1 MSDSKNTKALE
12 APWAPVPAP
21 TARTVAPSITGSGSD
36 VEAARDDCTTVTDSS
51 DVEPVDLGRL
61 PWVCVAGSGMFLICT
76 YGFMQ
81 AIGTIQSYMQ
91 LNQLNDYTT
100 RDVGWIIGVYTSL
113 SLLLVLIMGP
123 VMDHYGPRLM
133 APAAAVLNIAM
144 FFLLAECKTYWQFM
158 LVLGLLGGIGAAA
171 TATVAV
177 STISKLFTHR
187 HGTAMGCAFSAS
199 CLGGVFFPLILQ
211 NIFPRW
217 GWVWSIR
224 TLAFIVTG
232 LMAGG
237 CLCLLPAAEL
247 IKKAEAS
254 SDAVKKSTSMFPNF
268 EPFKSLPFALT
279 AIGFFLLEFAMFG
292 INGLLPTFAV
302 RAGFAE
308 NAGYTLI
315 ALSNGFSLLGRL
327 LPGIVA
333 DYIGAFNVLLIMVPF
348 TSIFT
353 AALFVPLNTT
363 TVGPFY
369 AFACLWGFGS
379 GSWLSVI
386 PGTFRFRAVC
396 IGKTCSPTDFG
407 RYYGTATSMVSIA
420 ALTCISV
427 AGQVLE
433 TFGHKAASGLFL
445 AVVALGG
452 ISMFIAK
459 SLLIGSFSKVMV
471 KL

>member
-1 MSDSKNTKALE
+1 MWRLHATTTTAAL
-12 APWAPVPAP
+12 PP
-21 TARTVAPSITGSGSD
+21 TIQMPGSPTSGGYHGFAS
-36 VEAARDDCTTVTDSS
+36 RDQAC
-51 DVEPVDLGRL
+51 
-61 PWVCVAGSGMFLICT
+61 
-76 YGFMQ
+76 FMQ
-81 AIGTIQSYMQ
+81 AIGTIQSYLQ

-113 SLLLVLIMGP
+113 SLLLVLVMGP
-123 VMDHYGPRLM
+123 VMDHYGPGLM

-144 FFLLAECKTYWQFM
+144 FFLLAECEQYWQFM

-187 HGTAMGCAFSAS
+187 HGAAMGCAFSAS

-211 NIFPRW
+211 KIFPTW

-224 TLAFIVTG
+224 TLAFIVTA
-232 LMAGG
+232 LMVTG
-237 CLCLLPAAEL
+237 CLCLLPAARL
-247 IKKAEAS
+247 IRQAEAS
-254 SDAVKKSTSMFPNF
+254 SVAGKKATSVLPNF
-268 EPFKSLPFALT
+268 KPFRSLPFSFT

-292 INGLLPTFAV
+292 INGLLPTFAI

-315 ALSNGFSLLGRL
+315 ALTNGFSLLGRL

-353 AALFVPLNTT
+353 AALFIPLTNSA
-363 TVGPFY
+363 VGPFY
-369 AFACLWGFGS
+369 AFACFWGFGS
-379 GSWLSVI
+379 GSWLSII
-386 PGTFRFRAVC
+386 PLC
-396 IGKTCSPTDFG
+396 IAKTCSPTNFG

-420 ALTCISV
+420 ALTSISA

-445 AVVALGG
+445 AVVVLGG
-452 ISMFIAK
+452 ISMYIAK
-459 SLLIGSFSKVMV
+459 SMLVGSFVKVTAR
-471 KL
+471 L

>member
-1 MSDSKNTKALE
+1 MSNSKQNRALE
-12 APWAPVPAP
+12 VPLCA
-21 TARTVAPSITGSGSD
+21 AGVAPSTGD
-36 VEAARDDCTTVTDSS
+36 VEAARDDDFDTTTDHL
-51 DVEPVDLGRL
+51 DDGVADLGRL

-81 AIGTIQSYMQ
+81 AIGTIQSYLQ
-91 LNQLNDYTT
+91 LNQLNNYTT

-113 SLLLVLIMGP
+113 SLLLVLVMGP
-123 VMDHYGPRLM
+123 VMDHYGPGLM

-144 FFLLAECKTYWQFM
+144 FFLLAECEQYWQFM

-187 HGTAMGCAFSAS
+187 HGAAMGCAFSAS
-199 CLGGVFFPLILQ
+199 CIGGVFFPLILPK
-211 NIFPRW
+211 IFPSW

-232 LMAGG
+232 LMVTG
-237 CLCLLPAAEL
+237 CLCLLPAATL
-247 IKKAEAS
+247 IRQAEAS
-254 SDAVKKSTSMFPNF
+254 SVAGKKATSVLPNF
-268 EPFKSLPFALT
+268 KPFRSLPFSFT

-292 INGLLPTFAV
+292 INGLLPTFAI

-315 ALSNGFSLLGRL
+315 ALTNGFSLLGRL

-353 AALFVPLNTT
+353 AALFIPLTNSA
-363 TVGPFY
+363 VGPFY
-369 AFACLWGFGS
+369 AFACFWGFGS
-379 GSWLSVI
+379 GSWISII
-386 PGTFRFRAVC
+386 PLC
-396 IGKTCSPTDFG
+396 IAKTCSPAHFG
-407 RYYGTATSMVSIA
+407 RYYGTAMSMVSIA
-420 ALTCISV
+420 ALTSISA

-445 AVVALGG
+445 AVVVLGG
-452 ISMFIAK
+452 ISMYIAK
-459 SLLIGSFSKVMV
+459 SMLVGSFVKVTAR
-471 KL
+471 L